1 MEVSSAALTGDD
13 GVEPMGGQGEGAQE
27 GEEAGDD
34 DDGSRLRSAAAELK
48 KKLELE
54 QAGSSTSGWSFR
66 DLKAALTTR
75 LESAEPSVRKGSMEL
90 LAMLGASIK
99 ERPNMRT
106 AARCMHLCPHV

>member
-1 MEVSSAALTGDD
+1 
-13 GVEPMGGQGEGAQE
+13 MGGQGEGAQE
-27 GEEAGDD
+27 GEEAEDD
-34 DDGSRLRSAAAELK
+34 VSRLRSAAAELK

-99 ERPNMRT
+99 ERPSMRT
-106 AARCMHLCPHV
+106 AARCMHLDACIYARTCRTQP